1 MRYRRAIIEGATY
14 FFTVNLADR
23 SRRLLVERVA
33 DLREVVRTVRQRHP
47 FEILAWCVLPEHLH
61 AVWTLP
67 PGDANYAM
75 RWSLIKAGFSRCIP
89 QGECIRHSRIMKGE
103 RGIWQRRYWEHVIRD
118 DHDLARHIDYTHFNP
133 VKHGYVQMVRDWP
146 YSSFHAY
153 VRKGWLSEDWGYTGV
168 QDGDFGEDRRLG

>member
-1 MRYRRAIIEGATY
+1 MRYRRAIIEGGTY
-14 FFTVNLADR
+14 FFTVNIADR

-67 PGDANYAM
+67 PGDADYAM
-75 RWSLIKAGFSRCIP
+75 RWGLIKAGFSRCIP
-89 QGECIRHSRIMKGE
+89 QGERIRHSRSTKGE

-118 DHDLARHIDYTHFNP
+118 DHDLARHIAYTHFNP
-133 VKHGYVQMVRDWP
+133 VKHG
-146 YSSFHAY
+146 
-153 VRKGWLSEDWGYTGV
+153 
-168 QDGDFGEDRRLG
+168 